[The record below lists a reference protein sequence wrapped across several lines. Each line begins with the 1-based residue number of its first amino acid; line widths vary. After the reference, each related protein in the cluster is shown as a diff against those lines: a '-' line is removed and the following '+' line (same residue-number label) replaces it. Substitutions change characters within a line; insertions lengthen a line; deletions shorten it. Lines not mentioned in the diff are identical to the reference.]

1 MFAHIFLYRLKC
13 LLHDKET
20 IFWTML
26 FPVLLAI
33 FFNLAFGNINNS
45 EIFKAINIA
54 VVDDANYQQETYFQT
69 AIKEASQG
77 EDRLFNLQETTR
89 DEADR
94 LLKSND
100 IAGYI
105 LVGDPPKL
113 VFTNSGFSQNIIKSF
128 LDSYQQTKSS
138 VNTILSKDP
147 ARHQQLLSSI
157 GDRRSYVQ
165 EVAGTAA
172 EPNNVVNYFYT
183 LIAMACFYGGFLGM
197 REVTDIQANIS
208 ARAARVN
215 VAPVHK
221 LKAFIYSWLASLL
234 IHLVEM
240 LILLLF
246 LRFALQVDFG
256 PKTGYVLLTTLVGS
270 ITGLALGAL
279 VSALVKKSE
288 GIKIAI
294 LIGSTMIGSFLAGM
308 MYQNMKYIVAQKLP
322 LLSYLNPV
330 NLITD
335 AFYSLYYYDTY
346 TRYTLNMVILC
357 IFAVIFCG
365 GTYLIVRRRKYASL

>member
-1 MFAHIFLYRLKC
+1 MFAHIFLYRLRC
-13 LLHDKET
+13 LLRDKET

-26 FPVLLAI
+26 FPILLGI
-33 FFNLAFGNINNS
+33 FFNLAFRNINSS
-45 EIFKAINIA
+45 EVFKAINIA
-54 VVDDANYQQETYFQT
+54 VVNDANYQRDTNFQT
-69 AIKEASQG
+69 ALKEASQG
-77 EDRLFNLQETTR
+77 EDRLFNLQVTTL

-105 LVGDPPKL
+105 LVDNHLKL
-113 VFTNSGFSQNIIKSF
+113 VVTNSGLNQSIIKSF
-128 LDSYQQTKSS
+128 LDNYQQTISS

-147 ARHQQLLSSI
+147 ARYQQVLSSI
-157 GDRRSYVQ
+157 GDRRSYVL
-165 EVAGTAA
+165 EVAGTTA
-172 EPNNVVNYFYT
+172 EPDNVVNYFYT

-197 REVTDIQANIS
+197 REVTDIQADIS
-208 ARAARVN
+208 PRAARVN

-246 LRFALQVDFG
+246 LRFVLQVGFG

-270 ITGLALGAL
+270 ITGLAFGAF

-288 GIKIAI
+288 GIKVAI
-294 LIGSTMIGSFLAGM
+294 LIGGTMVGCFLAGM
-308 MYQNMKYIVAQKLP
+308 MYQNMKYIIARNLP
-322 LLSYLNPV
+322 ILSYLNPV
-330 NLITD
+330 NLVTD

-346 TRYTLNMVILC
+346 TRYTLNIVLLC
-357 IFAVIFCG
+357 IFAVIFCA
-365 GTYLIVRRRKYASL
+365 GTYLIVRGRKYASL

>member
-1 MFAHIFLYRLKC
+1 MFAHIFLYRLRC
-13 LLHDKET
+13 LLRDKET

-26 FPVLLAI
+26 FPILLGI
-33 FFNLAFGNINNS
+33 FFNLAFRNINSS
-45 EIFKAINIA
+45 EVFKAINIA
-54 VVDDANYQQETYFQT
+54 VVNDANYQRDTNFQT
-69 AIKEASQG
+69 ALKEASQG
-77 EDRLFNLQETTR
+77 EDKLFNLQVTTL

-105 LVGDPPKL
+105 LVDNHLKL
-113 VFTNSGFSQNIIKSF
+113 VVTNSGLNQSIIKSF
-128 LDSYQQTKSS
+128 LDNYQQTVSS

-147 ARHQQLLSSI
+147 ARYQQVLSSI
-157 GDRRSYVQ
+157 GDRRSYVL
-165 EVAGTAA
+165 EVAGTTA
-172 EPNNVVNYFYT
+172 EPDNVVNYFYT

-197 REVTDIQANIS
+197 REVTDIQADIS
-208 ARAARVN
+208 PRAARVN

-246 LRFALQVDFG
+246 LRFVLQVGFG

-270 ITGLALGAL
+270 ITGLAFGAF

-288 GIKIAI
+288 GIKVAI
-294 LIGSTMIGSFLAGM
+294 LIGGTMVGCFLAGM
-308 MYQNMKYIVAQKLP
+308 MYQNMKYIIARNLP
-322 LLSYLNPV
+322 ILSYLNPV
-330 NLITD
+330 NLVTD

-346 TRYTLNMVILC
+346 TRYTLNIVLLC
-357 IFAVIFCG
+357 IFAVIFCA
-365 GTYLIVRRRKYASL
+365 GTYLIVRGRKYASL